1 MRLKLRTRG
10 RLALGFSIILAVMV
24 LALGSIV
31 PLIKDSVRRVHL
43 SEDVRA
49 PAAMTSLKLSV
60 ANAGSANAL
69 RGYILTRDP
78 SLRAAWT
85 AQWDRIDTLTADM
98 NRLAPKFTDPQN
110 REAWR
115 ELSEALPQLKAAQA
129 SAFQVADAG
138 DAAASAAVMKTQVL
152 PVFNRTEALLMGDAG
167 DAGLAGRQS
176 GLLATDLSS
185 TLADIKHAELQILL
199 SLGAVVVVA
208 AVVGWL
214 TTRAIVRPLTT
225 LNGVLLQ
232 MAAGRFDA
240 QVAGTDRVDE
250 IGDIARSA
258 QVFRE
263 NGIERAKLEA
273 EAASFQQH
281 LDRKLKETEQAFE
294 AAGRAQK
301 VVVEA
306 LARELAALAQG
317 DLTVR
322 LTTDVAPDYEALK
335 RDFNAAVCSLEDAI
349 GAIAHAATAIGLGTA
364 EIAQA
369 SDDLSRRTEQQAASL
384 EETAAALDQITA
396 TVRRTATGAAEASGV
411 VATARGDA
419 EQSSGIVSEAVAAM
433 GAIEESSAQIGQI
446 IGVIDEIAFQTNLL
460 ALNAG
465 VEAARAGEAGRGF
478 AVVASEVRAL
488 AQRSAEAAKEI
499 KTLINASAQQV
510 GHGVDLVGQT
520 GEALQRIV
528 TQVTSID
535 GVVTGISAS
544 AQEQATGLHQVNTAV
559 NQMDHVVQQNAAMVE
574 EATAATHSLRTEAD
588 QLTGLVQRFKVANAG
603 AVATRREVQAPSR
616 RIRTAA

>member
-1 MRLKLRTRG
+1 MRLDLRTGG
-10 RLALGFSIILAVMV
+10 RLALSFSAIVLVMV
-24 LALGSIV
+24 IGLGTVV
-31 PLIKDSVRRVHL
+31 PLIQDSVRRVSL
-43 SEDVRA
+43 AEDVRA
-49 PAAMTSLKLSV
+49 PAAMASLKLSV
-60 ANAGSANAL
+60 ASVSSANAL
-69 RGYILTRDP
+69 RGYIITHDP
-78 SLRAAWT
+78 AMRAVWSR
-85 AQWDRIDTLTADM
+85 QWERVDELTAVMDG
-98 NRLAPKFTDPQN
+98 LAPKFTSEEN
-110 REAWR
+110 KAAWR
-115 ELSEALPQLKAAQA
+115 ELSGTLPELKAAQA
-129 SAFQVADAG
+129 AAFKVAETG
-138 DAAASAAVMKTQVL
+138 DAAAAAQALKVQVL
-152 PVFNRTEALLMGDAG
+152 PLFTRTQALLVGEGG

-176 GLLATDLSS
+176 TLLASDLSA
-185 TLADIKHAELQILL
+185 TLGHIKRGELQILL
-199 SLGAVVVVA
+199 SLAGLVLLAG
-208 AVVGWL
+208 VVGWL
-214 TTRAIVRPLTT
+214 TTRAIAGPLTQ

-232 MAAGRFDA
+232 MAAGRFE
-240 QVAGTDRVDE
+240 VRVTGTDRVDE

-258 QVFRE
+258 EVFRE
-263 NGIERAKLEA
+263 NGLQRAKLEA
-273 EAASFQQH
+273 EAAVFQQH
-281 LDRKLKETEQAFE
+281 LDQKLKETEQAFE

-322 LTTDVAPDYEALK
+322 LQAEVAPDYEALK
-335 RDFNAAVCSLEDAI
+335 RDFNAAVCSLEEAI
-349 GAIAHAATAIGLGTA
+349 GTIARAASAIGVGTQ

-396 TVRRTATGAAEASGV
+396 TVRRTATGATEASSV

-419 EQSSGIVSEAVAAM
+419 EQSGVIVSEAVTAM

-465 VEAARAGEAGRGF
+465 VEAARAGDAGRGF

-499 KTLINASAQQV
+499 KTLINTSAQQV
-510 GHGVDLVGQT
+510 SRGVDLVGQT

-528 TQVTSID
+528 AQVTSID

-574 EATAATHSLRTEAD
+574 EATAATHSLRGEAD
-588 QLTGLVQRFKVANAG
+588 QLTGLVSRFKVANAG
-603 AVATRREVQAPSR
+603 PAMGRPDVRAPRRAR
-616 RIRTAA
+616 AAA

>member
-1 MRLKLRTRG
+1 MKLNLRTGG
-10 RLALGFSIILAVMV
+10 RLALGFSTIVAVMV
-24 LALGSIV
+24 IALGSVV
-31 PLIKDSVRRVHL
+31 PLIQDSVRRVHQA
-43 SEDVRA
+43 EDVRG

-60 ANAGSANAL
+60 ASVSSANAL
-69 RGYILTRDP
+69 RGYIITHDP
-78 SLRAAWT
+78 KMRAVWSKHWERVDA
-85 AQWDRIDTLTADM
+85 LSGEM
-98 NRLAPKFTDPQN
+98 NRLAPKFTSAEN
-110 REAWR
+110 KEAWR
-115 ELSEALPQLKAAQA
+115 ELSETLPQLKAAQA
-129 SAFQVADAG
+129 STFQAADTG
-138 DAAASAAVMKTQVL
+138 DMAAAAGALRTQVL
-152 PVFNRTEALLMGDAG
+152 PLFNRSQALLVGDAG
-167 DAGLAGRQS
+167 DGGLAGRQS
-176 GLLATDLSS
+176 ELLATDLNDS
-185 TLADIKHAELQILL
+185 LADIKRTELQVFG
-199 SLGAVVVVA
+199 SLGAVILIA
-208 AVVGWL
+208 SVVGWL
-214 TTRAIVRPLTT
+214 TTRAIVRPLTS
-225 LNGVLLQ
+225 LNSVLLE
-232 MAAGRFDA
+232 MAAGRFES
-240 QVAGTDRVDE
+240 QVPGADRVDE
-250 IGDIARSA
+250 IGDIAKSA
-258 QVFRE
+258 AVFRE
-263 NGIERAKLEA
+263 NGIERVKLEA
-273 EAASFQQH
+273 EAAAFQQH

-306 LARELAALAQG
+306 LAKELAALAQG

-322 LTTDVAPDYEALK
+322 LSTEVAPDYEVLK
-335 RDFNAAVCSLEDAI
+335 RDFNAAVASLEEAI
-349 GAIAHAATAIGLGTA
+349 GTIAHAATAIGLGTR

-396 TVRRTATGAAEASGV
+396 TVRRTATGATEASGV
-411 VATARGDA
+411 VANARGDA
-419 EQSSGIVSEAVAAM
+419 EQSSDIVMEAVSAM
-433 GAIEESSAQIGQI
+433 GAIEQSSAQIGQI

-465 VEAARAGEAGRGF
+465 VEAARAGDAGRGF

-510 GHGVDLVGQT
+510 VRGVDLVGQT

-574 EATAATHSLRTEAD
+574 EATAATHSLRNEAD
-588 QLTGLVQRFKVANAG
+588 QLTGLVQRFKVTNA
-603 AVATRREVQAPSR
+603 AAPSR
-616 RIRTAA
+616 QTRAPQRVRTAA